1 MKFEELNLKPYI
13 KNNLRN
19 KSFVECTPIQE
30 LVYSK
35 IKDNKNIVVE
45 SATGSGKTHA
55 YLVPI
60 INSIDESL
68 KQVQCV
74 ILSPTRELA
83 SQIYLN
89 ALELVESTQIDV
101 KLYVG
106 GSSREDEIKK
116 LNNQSPQ
123 VIIGTI
129 GRISDLAIG
138 ENVLKIYQA
147 ANIVIDEA
155 DMVIEKK
162 TIEEV
167 DKVLSKLSNNPRFW
181 IFSATLTKELRVFM
195 NKYLGGTQE
204 VIIPEANLTK
214 STIKHIF
221 IPVKANNKQEV
232 LVELMKIINPYLCLI
247 FVNQKE
253 DVIALS
259 KHLAGIG
266 IKVGVLHGDL
276 TDRDRKQTL
285 KRISDNL
292 YQYVV
297 ASDIASRGIDLE
309 GVSHVINYDLPQE
322 IDFYIHRTGRTA
334 RFDRTGHAITL
345 YDYDDETYV
354 NKLKEKGLIINFMK
368 ISNGELVPTKLNVRK
383 QPSKRVQEIE
393 EIHKKHP
400 LPKKVKP
407 GYKKKRMEIIN
418 KEIKKK
424 NRERIENIY
433 KKKNK
438 AGK

>member
-123 VIIGTI
+123 VITN
-129 GRISDLAIG
+129 S
-138 ENVLKIYQA
+138 
-147 ANIVIDEA
+147 
-155 DMVIEKK
+155 
-162 TIEEV
+162 
-167 DKVLSKLSNNPRFW
+167 F
-181 IFSATLTKELRVFM
+181 
-195 NKYLGGTQE
+195 
-204 VIIPEANLTK
+204 
-214 STIKHIF
+214 
-221 IPVKANNKQEV
+221 
-232 LVELMKIINPYLCLI
+232 
-247 FVNQKE
+247 
-253 DVIALS
+253 
-259 KHLAGIG
+259 
-266 IKVGVLHGDL
+266 
-276 TDRDRKQTL
+276 
-285 KRISDNL
+285 
-292 YQYVV
+292 
-297 ASDIASRGIDLE
+297 
-309 GVSHVINYDLPQE
+309 
-322 IDFYIHRTGRTA
+322 
-334 RFDRTGHAITL
+334 
-345 YDYDDETYV
+345 
-354 NKLKEKGLIINFMK
+354 
-368 ISNGELVPTKLNVRK
+368 
-383 QPSKRVQEIE
+383 
-393 EIHKKHP
+393 
-400 LPKKVKP
+400 
-407 GYKKKRMEIIN
+407 
-418 KEIKKK
+418 
-424 NRERIENIY
+424 
-433 KKKNK
+433 
-438 AGK
+438 